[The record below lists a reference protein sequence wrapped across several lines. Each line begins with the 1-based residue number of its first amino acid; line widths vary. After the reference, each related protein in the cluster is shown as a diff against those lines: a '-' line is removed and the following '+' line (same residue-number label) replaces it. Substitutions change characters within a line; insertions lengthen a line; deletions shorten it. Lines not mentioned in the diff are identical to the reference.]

1 MGTCHKGLL
10 GNLGAKDGAFGKCLG
25 KKMGRNYNQ
34 QGLET
39 DGFGVI
45 WAMKKG
51 TKWLF
56 RVIDMII
63 LSSFVGV
70 NIIRIPIEKSELEK

>member
-1 MGTCHKGLL
+1 MVGRLSRLSFWGGRFPLFRGKLAVKLRWSGAVYTMGTCHKGLL

-45 WAMKKG
+45 
-51 TKWLF
+51 
-56 RVIDMII
+56 
-63 LSSFVGV
+63 
-70 NIIRIPIEKSELEK
+70 